1 MAAFKNKDNGTWYV
15 QFRYTDWKGERQ
27 QKLKRGFATK
37 REALEW
43 EREFLMEKQADVN
56 MTFESFVAL
65 YERDIKPKLK
75 LNTWLTKESI
85 IKKKILPYF
94 AKRKLS
100 EITAKDIMR
109 WQNEIREMRDCHGK
123 PLSKTYLKTVHNQL
137 SAIFNHAARFY
148 GLNLNPARQA
158 GNMGAE
164 ERKEMLFW
172 TREEYTKF
180 SEAMMDKPLSFYA
193 FEVLYWCGIR
203 EGELLALTPAD
214 FDFEKRTL
222 TINKSYQRLNKQDV
236 ITTPKTPKSN
246 RVIQMPQF
254 LCDELQDYLKQL
266 YGVEPDSRM
275 FPISKSYLHREM
287 DRGCKQTGVKR
298 IRIHDLRHMARGD
311 GIHRTN
317 ARNMRLTAAKI
328 SNAQQH
334 NEREKESY
342 VNQDIVPERTHL
354 NVHFKKPTAGYAEM
368 FEQLKK
374 DGIISTRG
382 LKEDAVLYG
391 ELVFD
396 VNTAYFHNHGGYDF
410 AKQFYTD
417 AYKSAIESVGG
428 EQYILSAVM
437 HADER
442 NRAMSDALGQDV
454 YHYHLHVVYIPIVEK
469 QILWS
474 KRCKDKSLVG
484 TVKETIQQVSMSK
497 KWDSKPALDEH
508 GKPLLNA
515 NGKTVLRKSY
525 SVLQD
530 DFFAAMRKAGYD
542 DVERGERGSS
552 EEHLTV
558 TQFKVQQEQARLT
571 EFTEQNRQ
579 QEKQAATLGSKIEK
593 IQNQRVDVRSIE
605 KIVATSIPFSSKV
618 AVEREDFDRL
628 STLAKKYVTAEKKES
643 KLQKAL
649 DAASKLIAK
658 LKAEI
663 DSLKQEI
670 SDYKSVHSKLRAAEL
685 ERENTELRGKVRS
698 YEDVIQRNNLWRFFH
713 PRKEKA
719 VTRDEAR

>member
-1 MAAFKNKDNGTWYV
+1 
-15 QFRYTDWKGERQ
+15 
-27 QKLKRGFATK
+27 
-37 REALEW
+37 
-43 EREFLMEKQADVN
+43 
-56 MTFESFVAL
+56 
-65 YERDIKPKLK
+65 
-75 LNTWLTKESI
+75 
-85 IKKKILPYF
+85 
-94 AKRKLS
+94 
-100 EITAKDIMR
+100 
-109 WQNEIREMRDCHGK
+109 
-123 PLSKTYLKTVHNQL
+123 
-137 SAIFNHAARFY
+137 
-148 GLNLNPARQA
+148 
-158 GNMGAE
+158 
-164 ERKEMLFW
+164 
-172 TREEYTKF
+172 
-180 SEAMMDKPLSFYA
+180 
-193 FEVLYWCGIR
+193 
-203 EGELLALTPAD
+203 
-214 FDFEKRTL
+214 
-222 TINKSYQRLNKQDV
+222 
-236 ITTPKTPKSN
+236 
-246 RVIQMPQF
+246 
-254 LCDELQDYLKQL
+254 
-266 YGVEPDSRM
+266 
-275 FPISKSYLHREM
+275 
-287 DRGCKQTGVKR
+287 
-298 IRIHDLRHMARGD
+298 MARGD

-391 ELVFD
+391 ELLFD

-417 AYKSAIESVGG
+417 AYKSAIESVVG

-558 TQFKVQQEQARLT
+558 TQFKVQQEQARLA

-670 SDYKSVHSKLRAAEL
+670 SEEPLIK
-685 ERENTELRGKVRS
+685 
-698 YEDVIQRNNLWRFFH
+698 
-713 PRKEKA
+713 
-719 VTRDEAR
+719 